1 MVNRIQWADA
11 VNDQSY
17 TFDNFLTYYKK
28 SVTFTPPKSTRAPN
42 ASAEYNAAAFNLP
55 GGPLQVS
62 YANTAQSFS
71 SYMEGG
77 LNEIG
82 ISTIQDFNSGSLLG
96 CQYCSSTI
104 NPMAETRDSSQTSFL
119 NEAASQGLT
128 NLKVFTLTMAK
139 KILFDADK
147 QATGVIVESNGV
159 SYTLT
164 VNKEVILSAGA
175 FQSPQLLMVSGIGPS
190 SQLSKLNIPIIVDLP
205 GVGQNMQDH
214 IFFGPSYRVDVT
226 TLTRVANDPV
236 YLAAQLVPYTTSQTG
251 ILTNPVADFLGWEK
265 IPAALRPSLG
275 SQALAELARYPADW
289 PEVEYISGAGYVGD
303 WSSLLFNRT
312 YPLLPETHFHLPH
325 SHLKSA

>member
-1 MVNRIQWADA
+1 

-17 TFDNFLTYYKK
+17 TFDNFLPYYKK
-28 SVTFTPPKSTRAPN
+28 SVTFTPPKFTRAPN
-42 ASAEYNAAAFNLP
+42 ASAEYNAAAFNAP

>member
-1 MVNRIQWADA
+1 LRLTKSQWADA

-17 TFDNFLTYYKK
+17 TFNNFVPYYKK
-28 SVTFTPPKSTRAPN
+28 SITFTAPKSTRAPN
-42 ASAEYNAAAFNLP
+42 ATAEYNAAAFNSP

-62 YANTAQSFS
+62 YANTAQAFS

-82 ISTIQDFNSGSLLG
+82 IPTVTDFNSGSILG
-96 CQYCSSTI
+96 TQYCSSTI
-104 NPMAETRDSSQTSFL
+104 RPSDETRDTSQTSFL

-139 KILFDADK
+139 KILFDANK
-147 QATGVIVESNGV
+147 KATGVIVTSNGI

-164 VNKEVILSAGA
+164 ANKEVIVSAGA
-175 FQSPQLLMVSGIGPS
+175 FQSPQLLMVSGIGS
-190 SQLSKLNIPIIVDLP
+190 SAQLAKFNIPVIADLP

-226 TLTRVANDPV
+226 TFTRFANDPL
-236 YLAAQLVPYTTSQTG
+236 YLAAQLITYTTNKTG
-251 ILTNPVADFLGWEK
+251 LLTNPCADFLGWEK

-275 SQALAELARYPADW
+275 TDALNDLAKYPADW
-289 PEVEYISGAGYVGD
+289 PEVEYISGSGYVGD
-303 WSSLLFNRT
+303 WSSLLFDRNSPYPPSPPT
-312 YPLLPETHFHLPH
+312 YLTT
-325 SHLKSA
+325 K